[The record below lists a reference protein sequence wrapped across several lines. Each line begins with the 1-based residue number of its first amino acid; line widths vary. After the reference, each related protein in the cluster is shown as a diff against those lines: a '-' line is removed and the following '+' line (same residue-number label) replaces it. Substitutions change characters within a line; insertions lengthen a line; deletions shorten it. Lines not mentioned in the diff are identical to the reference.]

1 MLYWMSSEFIL
12 VAASSVV
19 LCQASVSFNKKKN
32 NEHEDSFIVWELLS
46 VHGVAFYSKIKF
58 PSLSGSLFLFMELL
72 FTVKLM
78 EY

>member
-12 VAASSVV
+12 VAASSAV
-19 LCQASVSFNKKKN
+19 LCQASVSFSKKIMSMKM
-32 NEHEDSFIVWELLS
+32 
-46 VHGVAFYSKIKF
+46 
-58 PSLSGSLFLFMELL
+58 PSLSGNLFLFMELP